1 MPNSTVAKW
10 RLAHPVVFAL
20 IAAGWV
26 CSPAWALTLGRISA
40 ESTVGQPLL
49 AQIEVAQISAEQAAT
64 LEIALASP
72 EGFAAAN
79 MSLNP
84 ILNGLRTSLIA
95 SDTPGQATI
104 RLETSAP
111 VAEPFLDV
119 ALEFRWAGGLLV
131 QTYTLL
137 LNPPNLLPADQA
149 PSSAPMPTPLAPVVP
164 LSPPSPEADP
174 LTAPVDSAPV
184 EAAPVEA
191 APVETAPEVVAA
203 PVTRVD
209 VRRGDT
215 LGRIAERFLEPGV
228 TLDQLLL
235 ALLRANPD
243 AFINGNVNLVKAG
256 ATLQIPDM
264 AAALSVSAPQ
274 ARQEVRAQTREFI
287 AYRQRLAQ
295 AAPARAVDQPA
306 QRIEGR
312 VEEPVV
318 VVTPESLAQDRL
330 ELTRGSDA
338 QNQTSQDIAQ
348 SRQEQEDQA
357 RLTELERN
365 LEELQA
371 LASAAG
377 DNETPAFDPSLPLV
391 DEQEELLTLP
401 IAMSEPAAA
410 EADKTPAD
418 NAREAVERLIQHPL
432 TGPLALALI
441 ALLAALGVMRAR
453 RMRQSQSFQKTAER
467 AAAHTTAAATTPTAM
482 PAVEPTASDD
492 PVDPLSEAEVYLA
505 YGMDE
510 QAESMLRQALAED
523 PDSLIARLRLLD
535 IYKMRQDVVA
545 FNATAQD
552 VYDITLG
559 QTPEW
564 ESVAG
569 IGRELDPSNP
579 LYHPIPTGEA
589 SNGLDLPD
597 DVKDLSLDL
606 DPPSD
611 GSPRQP

>member
-1 MPNSTVAKW
+1 MSHPTVAKW
-10 RLAHPVVFAL
+10 RLAHPVVCAL

-49 AQIEVAQISAEQAAT
+49 AQIEVAQISAEQAAS

-79 MSLNP
+79 MRLNP
-84 ILNGLRTSLIA
+84 ILNGLRTTLIA

-111 VAEPFLDV
+111 VAEPFLDM

-137 LNPPNLLPADQA
+137 LNPPNLLPAGQA
-149 PSSAPMPTPLAPVVP
+149 PSPTPMPTPLAPVIP
-164 LSPPSPEADP
+164 LSPPSPEAGP
-174 LTAPVDSAPV
+174 LPPPVERAPV
-184 EAAPVEA
+184 EAAPVERTPSVP
-191 APVETAPEVVAA
+191 APVSS
-203 PVTRVD
+203 VD

-264 AAALSVSAPQ
+264 AAALSVSPPQ

-338 QNQTSQDIAQ
+338 QNDTSQDIAQ
-348 SRQEQEDQA
+348 SRQEQEAQA

-371 LASAAG
+371 LANAAG
-377 DNETPAFDPSLPLV
+377 DSETPAFDPSLPLV

-401 IAMSEPAAA
+401 IAMSEPAVA

-432 TGPLALALI
+432 TGPLALGLI

-467 AAAHTTAAATTPTAM
+467 AAAHTTAAAATPTAM
-482 PAVEPTASDD
+482 PLVEPTASDD

-535 IYKMRQDVVA
+535 IYKMRQDILA
-545 FNATAQD
+545 FNTTAQD

-579 LYHPIPTGEA
+579 LYHPMPAGEA
-589 SNGLDLPD
+589 PNGLGLPD
-597 DVKDLSLDL
+597 DVKGLSLDL
-606 DPPSD
+606 DPPRD
-611 GSPRQP
+611 GGPRQP